1 MSWTREQM
9 AAFLERAYDLAGAPE
24 GMDPFVDDDGS
35 IFEAEIESLYHHG
48 ITTGCTETTFCP
60 TDVVTREE
68 MAAFLIRARSL
79 L

>member
-1 MSWTREQM
+1 
-9 AAFLERAYDLAGAPE
+9 
-24 GMDPFVDDDGS
+24 MDPFVDDDGS
-35 IFEAEIESLYHHG
+35 IFEAEIETLYHHG